1 MPKIKNICGV
11 ACKPKLAIISQVFV
25 VCLAVLLV
33 PADVWA
39 GLTSLSLDAKGDS
52 IFRGEKEHL
61 NIVFSVDNET
71 AVDGDS
77 YTVRAN
83 QHLIRRGTIFRN
95 LSVRI
100 SWNGRV
106 NDVQL
111 ADGTYTISVVLD
123 KEAAPG
129 EVLER
134 TAEAILDTRPPRISS
149 IFANDDPNLLLTNGI
164 LINVP
169 LRNITVIPDVDEG
182 SAIDFAARRTN
193 VVLRNARGVV
203 RPGSLNYTT
212 QLSFSLGNPLDVRA
226 ENGSYTLTITLV
238 DKAGNLVQETT
249 EFTFDNV
256 PPNLVSVAGN
266 TGAIA
271 PGSGVSRQ
279 LDFVEATLADNF
291 ENGVNLSGS
300 TIRLTGPEGE
310 ILGRQT
316 FPGKNKIRW
325 VFLSPLLPKDGLRD
339 GEYTVE
345 VVGTDNA
352 GNQSGAIRVPFVYDN
367 LAPQLVSL
375 SPTQDGGAFNQI
387 GDTIY
392 QNQPLTQIVAVFN
405 DGDAGVGVDF
415 EQGTRIQFS
424 AIGAGNTAELLT
436 GRTFVDRTNSQITYV
451 LDEPLVSQDGSYR
464 LDIQFADTL
473 GSRDSETFLFLYDTQ
488 LPTLVST
495 FPAPNET
502 VDNLSQIR
510 IVLNET
516 ASGIDFIQ
524 SSFRLTRE
532 VGGAQIDIPVNIA
545 NNGRDTATL
554 TVLEPIALDGSD
566 DGTYVIEVTPTDRAG
581 NLGAPARREFYLVS
595 QTRAEVRLTM
605 PEETIV
611 TDLETVVAA
620 LTNYIGTGINFN
632 ESTLTVTNPQGV
644 VVPERR
650 IETDTTNNL
659 LTWSTDAVIPRDG
672 TADGEYTITATFVDF
687 SGKRFTQEFPV
698 FLDTQFPAIESVRVE
713 TRTQP
718 LLSVNRTTDLT
729 AGFSQI
735 VVNFGERSGSA
746 ARNLQ
751 IPDNDVDFVNT
762 GVTLVGPTGENIPV
776 NRFDNGRTTLTLN
789 FQALT
794 QSGNYTLSITPQDTI
809 GNRSTAAFVY
819 RFQIDVSPPVVSSVL
834 IDGEIG
840 GIVYVNGAATAIEV
854 TFTDPSGVGVDLGDG
869 GSTITVTGPTGIPA
883 PGITTRSGTN
893 QLRWVPVVLPTDG
906 TADGS
911 YTVAVTPVDRTG
923 RQGQVVYRQLIY
935 DTQEPRITA
944 STPVALL
951 QPVTYIGGTLTQ
963 LQFTIEDVGPAG
975 LDLEEQTVSILDARS
990 TPIAA
995 ARIADEING
1004 NLYLTLDA
1012 PFARDGS
1019 MDGEYRVRISL
1030 VDRAGNRFNAE
1041 RRLIYDSQVPRVSA
1055 VTINTA
1061 SPMELLPQRLNEI
1074 VEPISHIT
1082 VQFEEATRVDFDNTV
1097 ITLVAPNNV
1106 SIPLTLR
1113 DDGKSRLTASFLDLH
1128 QVGVYTLSVTSRDI
1142 AGNVAPGS
1150 IDYRIALG
1158 LTLPSVSSVVI
1169 GEQVGDVAYLNSDN
1183 VVIDAT
1189 FLDPTDIGLA
1199 LDSEGSSIVVRNASG
1214 MVVPGQTE
1222 INGVDQLVWRP
1233 ISLPADGS
1241 VDGRYTVEVTPVDKL
1256 GRRGDIVSR
1265 QFIYDTE
1272 MPRITSG
1279 SPLILSEPVSYIPG
1293 DFRQFV
1299 FTIEDVG
1306 PAGLFFGDQ
1315 EITLM
1320 DAAGNVVP
1328 TTMTFDELTNQLYLT
1343 PAASFPRDGSADGQY
1358 TVQVSLVD
1366 KAQNRLDSAYVFVYD
1381 SKAPRLTSVLVNTD
1395 PPVALVPDRTTE
1407 FLASI
1412 SSITLA
1418 FEELTEVDFS
1428 NTVIELVGPDEA
1440 AILLTLEDD
1449 GISKVVVDFLELTQI
1464 GSYTLSVTP
1473 QDIAGNAASGAAS
1486 YEFVLDIPPPSVDR
1500 VVIAEQEDGIAYVNA
1515 GKAVISVRFLDPTET
1530 GLVLGSEG
1538 SNILVTSA
1546 SGAVVPG
1553 RMSSNGV
1560 DQLTWQP
1567 LSLPTDGSADGQ
1579 YTVEITSVDKAGRRG
1594 DVVYRQFIYDTEK
1607 PRITAASPLILSD
1620 PVSYIPGDFR
1630 QFVFTIED
1638 VGPAGLFFGDQ
1649 EITLMDAAGNVVPT
1663 TMTFDELTNQLYLT
1677 PAASFPRDG
1686 SADGQ
1691 YTVQVS
1697 LVDKA
1702 QNRLDSAYVFVYD
1715 SKAPRLTSVLVNTD
1729 PPVALVPDRTT
1740 EFLASISSI
1749 TLAFEELTEVD
1760 FSNTVIELVGPDEA
1774 AILLTLEDD
1783 GVSEVVANFLGL
1795 TEIGSYTLSV
1805 TPQDIA
1811 GNAASGAASY
1821 EFILDIPLPSVD
1833 RVIIGEQEEGVAY
1846 VNAGNMVIIAALLDP
1861 TETGLAFGTQGSII
1875 QVQTP
1880 DGIVVPGITGSN
1892 GVDLIGWEPAAFTS
1906 DGSTDGRYSVYVV
1919 PIDKAGRQG
1928 NTVYREFVYDTQ
1940 KPQITFADPVDLSQP
1955 VSYISDNLTQFHFS
1969 VEDVGPADLE
1979 LSAQKVSLL
1988 DVSGNPVPVQLT
2000 NDTSSE
2006 IFLTLDEPLSRD
2018 GSMDGNYT
2026 VRIEL
2031 ADKSGNAFGVEHRIV
2046 YDTQAPT
2053 LVSTVPAD
2061 GALVTEDRTQVLVT
2075 LNDDGG
2081 SGMDWEATT
2090 LTLIDPN
2097 GTQISGELVSDAA
2110 TQLTL
2115 NTNQLIEDGRYI
2127 IRVRAIDRAG
2137 NGRAT
2142 VFERGFQISRRLP
2155 ILVSTLPTTMPVDE
2169 AFSNEEID
2177 QIEVT
2182 IENDDENHL
2191 STLRLLNA
2199 SNQVVAGQQLRETDR
2214 LIYNLARP
2222 LAVDGSDDGIY
2233 TIEFTPISG
2242 SGRIGDIQFLT
2253 FTHDTE
2259 VPEVEPEA
2267 ISLIVTSPD
2276 VNNSLTEI
2284 HVNPTD
2290 EQSGIDWEN
2299 VDEEWLVLERVSPNP
2314 TKIDGRVEDDNQ
2326 TTLRF
2331 VLAVPLA
2338 DNGSADGEYRVTV
2351 TPKDQAGNGDVSYE
2365 KVFTYD
2371 TSPPMI
2377 DAGALLLNDAPLLV
2391 DINAID
2397 YPTAVSTTGG
2407 VVIQANMFDTGLGV
2421 NLAQSRIVVRGPDGA
2436 ELSGN
2441 TQQNGI
2447 DTLLFKS
2454 DGLTAQGLYQI
2465 TVISVG
2471 NDSELL
2477 GFAPTDSITT
2487 EFLYETTV
2495 PTGAVTS
2502 DGGETELTDAALPL
2516 EGTASDPT
2524 GTQRVGEGEIS
2535 VPASGV
2541 WLVEIVGIGPDNQPI
2556 DPVPAVDDSNAEQ
2569 EPWSIWSI
2577 DFLPTRSGEYDL
2589 DVRVTDNA
2597 GNYAVYDIGEY
2608 TMSVSLTFREPT
2620 FGWPNPLRISRGDVA
2635 FFSFDVNVPLGE
2647 TVELTLSIYDWSG
2660 DMILSQT
2667 YPDVVSGQ
2675 RNDQLVK
2682 WNLENQAGN
2691 QVARGLYIFRLEAI
2705 NAAGNSANAVGKV
2718 LVVE

>member
-39 GLTSLSLDAKGDS
+39 GLTSLSLDANGDS
-52 IFRGEKEHL
+52 IFRGEKERL
-61 NIVFSVDNET
+61 NIIFSVDDET
-71 AVDGDS
+71 AIEGDS

-83 QHLIRRGTIFRN
+83 QHLIRRGTIFRRQ
-95 LSVRI
+95 SARI
-100 SWNGRV
+100 SWDGRT

-149 IFANDDPNLLLTNGI
+149 VFANDDPNLLLTNGI

-182 SAIDFAARRTN
+182 SAIDFAAQRTN
-193 VVLRNARGVV
+193 VVLKNARGVV
-203 RPGSLNYTT
+203 RRGYLNYTT
-212 QLSFSLGNPLDVRA
+212 QLSFSLGNPLDIRS
-226 ENGSYTLTITLV
+226 ENGRYTLTITLV

-256 PPNLVSVAGN
+256 APNLVSVAGN
-266 TGAIA
+266 TGTIA
-271 PGSGVSRQ
+271 PGSGISRQ

-316 FPGKNKIRW
+316 FPGRNRIRW
-325 VFLSPLLPKDGLRD
+325 VLLAPLSPKDGLRD

-345 VVGTDNA
+345 VVGIDNA
-352 GNQSGAIRVPFVYDN
+352 GNQSSAVRVPFVYDN
-367 LAPQLVSL
+367 LPPQLTSL
-375 SPTQDGGAFNQI
+375 SPTQGGGSFSQI

-392 QNQPLTQIVAVFN
+392 HNQPLTQIVAAFS
-405 DGDAGVGVDF
+405 DGNAGVGVDF

-424 AIGAGNTAELLT
+424 AIRNGNTTERLA
-436 GRTFVDRTNSQITYV
+436 GRTFVDRTNTQITYV
-451 LDEPLVSQDGSYR
+451 LDEPLVNQDGSYR
-464 LDIQFADTL
+464 LDVQFADTL
-473 GSRDSETFLFLYDTQ
+473 GNSDSETFLLLYDTE

-495 FPAPNET
+495 VPAANET
-502 VDNLSQIR
+502 VSDLSQVQV
-510 IVLNET
+510 VLNEVT
-516 ASGIDFIQ
+516 SGIDFIQ
-524 SSFRLTRE
+524 SSFRLTHD
-532 VGGAQIDIPVNIA
+532 VGGTQIEVPVNIT

-554 TVLEPIALDGSD
+554 TVLESVALDGSD
-566 DGTYVIEVTPTDRAG
+566 DGTYAIEITPTDRAG
-581 NLGAPARREFYLVS
+581 NVGATARHEFYLVS
-595 QTRAEVRLTM
+595 QSRTEVQLTM
-605 PEETIV
+605 PEATTVNSLPMIV
-611 TDLETVVAA
+611 VELID
-620 LTNYIGTGINFN
+620 YIGSGIDFN
-632 ESTLTVTNPQGV
+632 ASTVTVTNPQGV
-644 VVPERR
+644 VIPERR
-650 IETDTTNNL
+650 IETDPVNNR
-659 LTWSTDAVIPRDG
+659 LTWSTDVVVPRSG
-672 TADGEYTITATFVDF
+672 SADGEYTIAATFVDF
-687 SGKRFTQEFPV
+687 KGERYIQEFSV
-698 FLDTQFPAIESVRVE
+698 FLDTQFPAIESVAVATE
-713 TRTQP
+713 SGL
-718 LLSVNRTTDLT
+718 LLSTRGTTSIDT
-729 AGFSQI
+729 SFSQI
-735 VVNFGERSGSA
+735 IVTFDAASGGTSL
-746 ARNLQ
+746 NLLGS
-751 IPDNDVDFVNT
+751 DSDVDFENT
-762 GVTLVGPTGENIPV
+762 SVTLADPTGGNIPI
-776 NRFDNGRTTLTLN
+776 NRFDDGKTTLTLN
-789 FQALT
+789 FGALT
-794 QSGNYTLSITPQDTI
+794 QPGEYLLSITPQDLT
-809 GNRSTAAFVY
+809 GNQSTAPFVY
-819 RFQIDVSPPVVSSVL
+819 RFQIDLALPIVSSVL
-834 IDGEIG
+834 IDGNVE
-840 GIVYVNGAATAIEV
+840 GIVYVNETASQIVAT
-854 TFTDPSGVGVDLGDG
+854 FSDPTGVGLDLGED
-869 GSTITVTGPTGIPA
+869 GSTITVTNPTGIPA
-883 PGITTRSGTN
+883 PGITTSNGTN
-893 QLRWVPVVLPTDG
+893 QLTWVPVVLPTDG
-906 TADGS
+906 SADGR
-911 YTVAVTPVDRTG
+911 YTVAVTPVDATG
-923 RQGQVVYRQLIY
+923 RQGEVVYRQFVF
-935 DTQEPRITA
+935 DTQTPRITA
-944 STPVALL
+944 ATPLEL
-951 QPVTYIGGTLTQ
+951 NQPVTYVGGVFSQ
-963 LQFTIEDVGPAG
+963 FQFTLEDVGPAG
-975 LDLEEQTVSILDARS
+975 LELEDQAVEFFDANGAPVAG
-990 TPIAA
+990 TLTI
-995 ARIADEING
+995 DELNSQ
-1004 NLYLTLDA
+1004 LYFTFA
-1012 PFARDGS
+1012 EPFRRDGS
-1019 MDGEYRVRISL
+1019 ADGAYQITFSL
-1030 VDRAGNRFNAE
+1030 VDKSENRLEAAHK
-1041 RRLIYDSQVPRVSA
+1041 LVYDSQVPHLSSVIAS
-1055 VTINTA
+1055 TA
-1061 SPMELLPQRLNEI
+1061 SPMELLPQQVTEI
-1074 VEPISHIT
+1074 LEPISRMT
-1082 VQFEEATRVDFDNTV
+1082 LKFEDATRVDFANTM
-1097 ITLVAPNNV
+1097 IQLVAPDG
-1106 SIPLTLR
+1106 SAILLTLE
-1113 DDGKSRLTASFLDLH
+1113 DDGISEVVVDFLELTQIGS
-1128 QVGVYTLSVTSRDI
+1128 YTLSVTPQDI
-1142 AGNVAPGS
+1142 AGNAASGATSYEFILDIPP
-1150 IDYRIALG
+1150 
-1158 LTLPSVSSVVI
+1158 PSVDRVVI
-1169 GEQVGDVAYLNSDN
+1169 AEQEDDIAYVNAGK
-1183 VVIDAT
+1183 VVISVR
-1189 FLDPTDIGLA
+1189 FLDPTETGLA
-1199 LDSEGSSIVVRNASG
+1199 LGSEGSSILVTSASG
-1214 MVVPGQTE
+1214 AVVLGRMSS
-1222 INGVDQLVWRP
+1222 NGVDQLTWQP
-1233 ISLPADGS
+1233 LSFPTDGSADGQ
-1241 VDGRYTVEVTPVDKL
+1241 YTVEITPVDKA
-1256 GRRGDIVSR
+1256 GRRGDVVYR

-1272 MPRITSG
+1272 KPRITAA
-1279 SPLILSEPVSYIPG
+1279 SPLILSDPVSYIRG

-1299 FTIEDVG
+1299 FTIEDRG
-1306 PAGLFFGDQ
+1306 PADLFFEDQ
-1315 EITLM
+1315 AIALV
-1320 DAAGNVVP
+1320 DASGAIVP
-1328 TTMTFDELTNQLYLT
+1328 TTLTFDALAGELYLT
-1343 PAASFPRDGSADGQY
+1343 LAASFLRDGSADGQY

-1407 FLASI
+1407 LLESI
-1412 SSITLA
+1412 SSITLV

-1440 AILLTLEDD
+1440 AILFTLEDD
-1449 GISKVVVDFLELTQI
+1449 GISEVVVDFLELTQI

-1473 QDIAGNAASGAAS
+1473 QDIAGNTASGAA
-1486 YEFVLDIPPPSVDR
+1486 
-1500 VVIAEQEDGIAYVNA
+1500 N
-1515 GKAVISVRFLDPTET
+1515 
-1530 GLVLGSEG
+1530 
-1538 SNILVTSA
+1538 
-1546 SGAVVPG
+1546 
-1553 RMSSNGV
+1553 
-1560 DQLTWQP
+1560 
-1567 LSLPTDGSADGQ
+1567 
-1579 YTVEITSVDKAGRRG
+1579 
-1594 DVVYRQFIYDTEK
+1594 
-1607 PRITAASPLILSD
+1607 
-1620 PVSYIPGDFR
+1620 
-1630 QFVFTIED
+1630 
-1638 VGPAGLFFGDQ
+1638 
-1649 EITLMDAAGNVVPT
+1649 
-1663 TMTFDELTNQLYLT
+1663 
-1677 PAASFPRDG
+1677 
-1686 SADGQ
+1686 
-1691 YTVQVS
+1691 
-1697 LVDKA
+1697 
-1702 QNRLDSAYVFVYD
+1702 
-1715 SKAPRLTSVLVNTD
+1715 
-1729 PPVALVPDRTT
+1729 
-1740 EFLASISSI
+1740 
-1749 TLAFEELTEVD
+1749 
-1760 FSNTVIELVGPDEA
+1760 
-1774 AILLTLEDD
+1774 
-1783 GVSEVVANFLGL
+1783 
-1795 TEIGSYTLSV
+1795 
-1805 TPQDIA
+1805 
-1811 GNAASGAASY
+1811 Y
-1821 EFILDIPLPSVD
+1821 EFIIDIPLPSID
-1833 RVIIGEQEEGVAY
+1833 RVIIGGQEEGVAY
-1846 VNAGNMVIIAALLDP
+1846 VNASNMAIIAALLDP
-1861 TETGLAFGTQGSII
+1861 TETGLDFGSQGSLI

-1880 DGIVVPGITGSN
+1880 DGALVPGLLGSD
-1892 GVDLIGWEPAAFTS
+1892 GESLIGWEPAAFTS
-1906 DGSTDGRYSVYVV
+1906 DGSTDGRYSVFVV

-1940 KPQITFADPVDLSQP
+1940 EPQITFADPVDLSQP

-1979 LSAQKVSLL
+1979 LSEQKVSLL
-1988 DVSGNPVPVQLT
+1988 DASGNPVPAQLT

-2006 IFLTLDEPLSRD
+2006 IYLTLDEPLSRN
-2018 GSMDGNYT
+2018 GSMDGEYT
-2026 VRIEL
+2026 VRVEL
-2031 ADKSGNAFGVEHRIV
+2031 ADKSGNTFSIEHLIV

-2061 GALVTEDRTQVLVT
+2061 GALVTEDRTQILIT
-2075 LNDDGG
+2075 LNDEGG
-2081 SGMDWEATT
+2081 SDIDWAATT

-2097 GTQISGELVSDAA
+2097 GAQISGELVSNAA

-2127 IRVRAIDRAG
+2127 IRVQAVDRAG
-2137 NGRAT
+2137 NGSAT
-2142 VFERGFQISRRLP
+2142 VFERSFQLSRRLP
-2155 ILVSTLPTTMPVDE
+2155 TLVSTSPTTAPSDE

-2177 QIEVT
+2177 RIEVT

-2199 SNQVVAGQQLRETDR
+2199 SNQVVAGQQVRETDR
-2214 LIYNLARP
+2214 LIYNLVRP
-2222 LAVDGSDDGIY
+2222 LAVDGADDGIY

-2242 SGRIGDIQFLT
+2242 SGRIGDVQFLT

-2267 ISLIVTSPD
+2267 ISLLVASPGE
-2276 VNNSLTEI
+2276 NNSLTEI
-2284 HVNPTD
+2284 QVNPTD

-2326 TTLRF
+2326 ATLRF

-2391 DINAID
+2391 DIDAID

-2454 DGLTAQGLYQI
+2454 DGLTAQGIYQI

-2495 PTGAVTS
+2495 PTAAVTS

-2524 GTQRVGEGEIS
+2524 GTQRVGDSEIS

-2597 GNYAVYDIGEY
+2597 GNYEVYDIGEY